1 MVCNDGTKQD
11 VLLEEGLEK
20 TDAFLALSSE
30 DEENAIISM
39 YAKSCNANKIIT
51 MIREIPYVEPFKGIG
66 LDSIV
71 SPKFSTAAQ
80 ILRFVRS
87 MASTGDSEIESL
99 YKIMDEQVEAL
110 EFLVKDDIEDLTD
123 IKLKELKLKS
133 GMLIACIVHK
143 DKVIIPSG
151 DDVISRGD
159 TVIIVTTTGQIKGI
173 KEILR

>member
-1 MVCNDGTKQD
+1 MSIALNILGIPQDAEEAVNDTYLAVWNTVPPKSPDPLAGYVYKTVRNISLDK
-11 VLLEEGLEK
+11 LKYNSAEK
-20 TDAFLALSSE
+20 RNGRYDLSIDELAE
-30 DEENAIISM
+30 
-39 YAKSCNANKIIT
+39 C
-51 MIREIPYVEPFKGIG
+51 IP
-66 LDSIV
+66 S
-71 SPKFSTAAQ
+71 AA
-80 ILRFVRS
+80 L
-87 MASTGDSEIESL
+87 
-99 YKIMDEQVEAL
+99 DEQVEAL